1 MADEGQITL
10 KVKSTKQE
18 AQVEFTISTSA
29 TIKEFKVSLTLVGAG
44 PFVYN
49 MDTTYK
55 VYYCSCSQS
64 KGISSIPP
72 PCA

>member
-29 TIKEFKVSLTLVGAG
+29 TIKEFKVSLSLCV
-44 PFVYN
+44 
-49 MDTTYK
+49 
-55 VYYCSCSQS
+55 
-64 KGISSIPP
+64 
-72 PCA
+72 